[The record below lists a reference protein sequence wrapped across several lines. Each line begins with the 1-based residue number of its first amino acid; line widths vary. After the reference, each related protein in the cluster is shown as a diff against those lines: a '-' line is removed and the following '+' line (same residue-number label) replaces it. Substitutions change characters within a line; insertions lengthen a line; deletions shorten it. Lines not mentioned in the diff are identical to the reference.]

1 MGTTKLTRKEILAED
16 PVHGS
21 IVMLVEFFRTNKK
34 IISIIVAVGI
44 VLALG
49 IYGVVIYLDKKNE
62 QSQEILGKG
71 IDYYHAEVNPESTD
85 ESNTNS
91 FVISFRTD
99 TEKYQAALKEF
110 QSIMSDYG
118 FTKASPVAQYY
129 LGLTQLKMGHVTEA
143 IENLQAVSN
152 NSKKSSLGYL
162 AGNVLAQIYE
172 ENGKHEEAIKIL
184 EGMIQDTA
192 YELPKEELSL
202 QMARNLKE
210 EGKYEEAINVL
221 QEGAAQGSS
230 LSPLRDRLT
239 AELERIKNEA
249 QLKP

>member
-118 FTKASPVAQYY
+118 FTKASPVNPEIDLLYFW
-129 LGLTQLKMGHVTEA
+129 H
-143 IENLQAVSN
+143 NFF
-152 NSKKSSLGYL
+152 KK
-162 AGNVLAQIYE
+162 
-172 ENGKHEEAIKIL
+172 
-184 EGMIQDTA
+184 
-192 YELPKEELSL
+192 
-202 QMARNLKE
+202 
-210 EGKYEEAINVL
+210 
-221 QEGAAQGSS
+221 
-230 LSPLRDRLT
+230 
-239 AELERIKNEA
+239 
-249 QLKP
+249 